1 MENKQFEM
9 KAMEAD
15 IAEAEKISE
24 FSPSGQFKKD
34 TVNRF
39 IRSLNEMLKHF
50 AAPMIGEVADDID
63 GPLPPEIVKA
73 LFMIDA
79 ALEDAKMDEH
89 RIDMDDLKT
98 DRDLMMARGKI
109 DAGAKDRA
117 FIAFLRKPMA
127 QGMDDEV
134 DTEINVSIQS
144 EEEIPP
150 GFHRMPD
157 GRIMADSE
165 HEGEDV
171 DKLMMSRMG

>member
-117 FIAFLRKPMA
+117 FVAFLRKPMA

-134 DTEINVSIQS
+134 DTEINVSIVS
-144 EEEIPP
+144 DEEIPP

-157 GRIMADSE
+157 GTIMADSE
-165 HEGEDV
+165 HEGEDM

>member
-73 LFMIDA
+73 LFMINA

>member
-89 RIDMDDLKT
+89 RIDMDDLKN

-127 QGMDDEV
+127 QGMDDDV

-157 GRIMADSE
+157 GTIMADSE
-165 HEGEDV
+165 HEGEDM

>member
-73 LFMIDA
+73 LFMINA
-79 ALEDAKMDEH
+79 ALEDAKMDEYSYNIGEI
-89 RIDMDDLKT
+89 RT
-98 DRDLMMARGKI
+98 DRDIMMLRGKI
-109 DAGAKDRA
+109 EAAAKDRA
-117 FIAFLRKPMA
+117 FVAFLRKPMPE
-127 QGMDDEV
+127 GETD
-134 DTEINVSIQS
+134 VSVS
-144 EEEIPP
+144 VSVEEEVPE
-150 GFHRMPD
+150 GSHRMPD
-157 GRIMADSE
+157 GRIMKDSE
-165 HEGEDV
+165 EHTEEDLEQ
-171 DKLMMSRMG
+171 LMMSRMG